1 MLCSRVMLN
10 IAQEPL
16 VKTSLYVSGERTK
29 ITELP
34 CVRTSAQ
41 SKPRRAGFATQIKG
55 FFRFSLG
62 CP

>member
-1 MLCSRVMLN
+1 MLCSKVMLN

-34 CVRTSAQ
+34 CVSTSAQ
-41 SKPRRAGFATQIKG
+41 SKPRLAGFAT
-55 FFRFSLG
+55 
-62 CP
+62 